1 MAELSKKKYSV
12 EDVNKYINNLLSNDY
27 FLKNIDVCGEISNL
41 KYHSSGHV
49 YFSLKDEKSVLNCV
63 MFRSNVAKLKKKLCD
78 GDLVI
83 CNGDINVYEAGGR
96 YQLYVKSVSDDGKG
110 NLYEKFEKLKHELEE
125 KGMFSEIYKKEIP
138 KYALNIGICT
148 SSTGAAIQDI
158 INISKRRNPFVNL
171 YLYSA
176 LVQGEGAAEDIVR
189 GIRYLNTLD
198 YIDVIIIGRGGGS
211 IEDLW
216 AFNEEIVANAIFES
230 EKPVIS
236 AVGHEIDFTIADFV
250 SDLRAPTPSAAAEL
264 AVFSY
269 EKFINDI
276 SGFEDKINGSFLS
289 KLDLYKEKV
298 KKYENIVEANSPKN
312 KLEYNKKYTK
322 NLFESLNN
330 NLENK
335 IQLTKTKTE
344 KYLRDIEVIQNKKFS
359 DVKHK
364 YEIILKELEGASPLN
379 KMKNGFSYIA
389 DKDNKNLKSISQVNL
404 NDEMTIYVADG
415 VIKGTVKEKK
425 GINYG

>member
-1 MAELSKKKYSV
+1 MYTKTTT
-12 EDVNKYINNLLSNDY
+12 D
-27 FLKNIDVCGEISNL
+27 
-41 KYHSSGHV
+41 
-49 YFSLKDEKSVLNCV
+49 
-63 MFRSNVAKLKKKLCD
+63 
-78 GDLVI
+78 
-83 CNGDINVYEAGGR
+83 
-96 YQLYVKSVSDDGKG
+96 
-110 NLYEKFEKLKHELEE
+110 
-125 KGMFSEIYKKEIP
+125 
-138 KYALNIGICT
+138 
-148 SSTGAAIQDI
+148 
-158 INISKRRNPFVNL
+158 NL

-198 YIDVIIIGRGGGS
+198 FIDVIIIGRGGGS

-276 SGFEDKINGSFLS
+276 SGFEDKINGSFLN

-344 KYLRDIEVIQNKKFS
+344 KYLRDIEVIQNKKFA